1 VAASI
6 VRVGVFGLGSWAFG
20 ALGCI
25 CSEGVGCEGEKC
37 RPQAAINSEL
47 PRWTLGS
54 STRCGK
60 IAKMAKVDVII
71 PAFNAANYLP
81 AALES
86 VFSQTF
92 DDWQILIVDDG
103 STDNTAEMVAPF
115 LDRFGSKIRFIKQN
129 NRGVSAARNT
139 AIQASTAEFLALL
152 DADDLWLP
160 CRLSESLKI
169 LAERPQAGLAYG
181 LVTHIDAEGRLGET
195 FEGNRRY
202 AEGHIAPH
210 IYMRKVEMPCATVTL
225 RRRCID
231 EVGIFDEAMRATEDR
246 DLWLRIALRYE
257 VAFVPKVLAYYRVS
271 PNSASADPQLMLKGQ
286 LRFINKHY
294 GSEGC
299 GLRSR
304 QIAWARVY
312 KQQAEDL
319 KRRNRPWNALMSS
332 LRAVALYPL
341 DMDNPRTAGSLL
353 LNWIRS
359 LAPG

>member
-1 VAASI
+1 
-6 VRVGVFGLGSWAFG
+6 
-20 ALGCI
+20 
-25 CSEGVGCEGEKC
+25 
-37 RPQAAINSEL
+37 
-47 PRWTLGS
+47 
-54 STRCGK
+54 
-60 IAKMAKVDVII
+60 MATVDVII
-71 PAFNAANYLP
+71 PSFNAAKYLP

-92 DDWQILIVDDG
+92 DDWRILLVDDG
-103 STDNTAEMVAPF
+103 STDNTAEVVAPF
-115 LDRFGSKIRFIKQN
+115 LDRFGPRIKYIKQN
-129 NRGVSAARNT
+129 NRGLPAARNA

-160 CRLSESLKI
+160 CRLSESLKV

-181 LVTHIDAEGRLGET
+181 LVTHIDTEGRLGGT

-210 IYMRKVEMPCATVTL
+210 IYMRKVELPCPTVTF

-257 VAFVPKVLAYYRVS
+257 VAFVPKVLAHYRVS
-271 PNSASADPQLMLKGQ
+271 PNSMSADPQRMLEAQ
-286 LRFINKHY
+286 LQFIRKHY

-312 KQQAEDL
+312 KQQAEAL
-319 KRRNRPWNALMSS
+319 KRKNRPGDALMSS

-359 LAPG
+359 LARS